1 MIRLLNKE
9 FPRVNNKERKVG
21 LYIELKDWSW
31 NKLYSGYNTAD
42 VMQRILVEN
51 GLGTVE
57 ECKDDIPIIV

>member
-1 MIRLLNKE
+1 
-9 FPRVNNKERKVG
+9 VG

-42 VMQRILVEN
+42 IMQQILAKN

-57 ECKDDIPIIV
+57 EC